1 MLSRRKIIELL
12 QEKQPYLAAEFGV
25 SKIGLFGSYA
35 KEQANKASD
44 IDIIV
49 EFGYP
54 IGFRF
59 FQLVDYLEELL
70 GQKVDVLT
78 PAGVQNIRTKRVA
91 KNITESIVYV

>member
-12 QEKQPYLAAEFGV
+12 QEKQPYLGAEFGV

-35 KEQANKASD
+35 KERANKASD

-59 FQLVDYLEELL
+59 FQLIDYLEELL
-70 GQKVDVLT
+70 GQKIDVLT
-78 PAGVQNIRTKRVA
+78 PVGIQNIRIKRVA
-91 KNITESIVYV
+91 KNIKESIVYV